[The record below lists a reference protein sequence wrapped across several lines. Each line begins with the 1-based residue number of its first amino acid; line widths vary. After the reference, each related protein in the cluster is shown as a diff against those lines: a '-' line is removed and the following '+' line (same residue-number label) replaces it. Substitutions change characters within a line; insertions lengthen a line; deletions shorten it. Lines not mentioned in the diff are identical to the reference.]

1 MATSR
6 NILCAICEAQHITKH
21 ADQWCP
27 ECDQG
32 LCSDCAT
39 YHNIS
44 KASRNHGVISIE
56 NYHKLPL
63 SISEIGYHCEHHDMK
78 YTLFCQSHDKPCC
91 PDCVSTNHKDCV
103 GLLSIREKIK
113 TSKTSTLIDNIEQ
126 NLTDIK
132 NNIDN
137 ITENRQHN
145 LSEILQQRQIFQD
158 QIKQMRVKINSHLDT
173 LEQNILQELDDT
185 EDRIKSKLDKLLEQL
200 SKNSK
205 AVEGLQS
212 DIIAVKE
219 CASDLQALLGS
230 KILAEEVQK
239 EEEYLMALLSDDGYL
254 QQLNL
259 RYTINTK
266 IKDILSTITTFG
278 SVSIETSPPS
288 VAIKT
293 MKAEQAQS
301 VFVIQHPSAK
311 SINDSKFTLHTS
323 FNIPKGKG
331 KGSIAITGCIVCP
344 NGKMIVV
351 DHGNKR
357 LVTLNEDGTLDKE
370 ISCSP
375 GYPFNIICLDD
386 KTVAV
391 STNIGIE
398 IINIDSAKTERFIK
412 TSEPC
417 RGITHHN
424 GVLLWCEY
432 QRGIQMMQL
441 SDDKITTLV
450 KQINLTYDTYIATC
464 GDKIYFTNRSANT
477 VTCYTI
483 KGEKLWEYKDVS
495 VLNDPRG
502 VSVDINDNVY
512 VTSNA
517 SHSVVVIEP
526 DGRQGRQLISSDDGL
541 DDPTGIYFNKSKNS
555 LFVTNYRGKAF
566 LYNMC

>member
-6 NILCAICEAQHITKH
+6 NILCAICEAQHITKY

-27 ECDQG
+27 ECDEG

-39 YHNIS
+39 YHNIA
-44 KASRNHGVISIE
+44 KASRNHGVISME
-56 NYHKLPL
+56 NYNKLPL
-63 SISEIGYHCEHHDMK
+63 SISEIGNHCEHHDMK
-78 YTLFCQSHDKPCC
+78 YTHFCQFHDEPCC
-91 PDCVSTNHKDCV
+91 PDCFSTNHKDCV
-103 GLLSIREKIK
+103 GLLSIREIIK

-145 LSEILQQRQIFQD
+145 LSEILQQRQIFQY

-185 EDRIKSKLDKLLEQL
+185 EDRIKSKIDKLLEKL

-205 AVEGLQS
+205 VIEGLQS

-219 CASDLQALLGS
+219 YASDLQSFLGS
-230 KILAEEVQK
+230 KVIEEEVLK
-239 EEEYLMALLSDDGYL
+239 EQESVMALSDDECL

-259 RYTINTK
+259 RYNINTK
-266 IKDILSTITTFG
+266 ITNILYTIQTFG

-288 VAIKT
+288 VVIKT
-293 MKAEQAQS
+293 IKAEQAQIMS
-301 VFVIQHPSAK
+301 VIQHPSAK
-311 SINDSKFTLHTS
+311 SINDIKLTLHTT
-323 FNIPKGKG
+323 FNIPKG
-331 KGSIAITGCIVCP
+331 IFNTCITGCIVCP
-344 NGKMIVV
+344 HGKMIVV

-375 GYPFNIICLDD
+375 GYPFNIIYLDD
-386 KTVAV
+386 TTVAV

-398 IINIDSAKTERFIK
+398 IINIDSAKTKRFIK
-412 TSEPC
+412 TSQPC

-450 KQINLTYDTYIATC
+450 KQITFTYDTYITTC

-483 KGEKLWEYKDVS
+483 KGEMLWEYKDVS

-502 VSVDINDNVY
+502 VSVDINSNVY

-526 DGRQGRQLISSDDGL
+526 DGRQGRKLISSDDGL
-541 DDPTGIYFNKSKNS
+541 DDPTGKSIKVALIPFRN
-555 LFVTNYRGKAF
+555 LVLVEDCGGI
-566 LYNMC
+566 